1 MGLRGTPGEPCL
13 AEGLEAGGPRA
24 FTTRCPTGPGCYMW
38 GQHPYKSPAALPPA
52 RGRERWHCWAMEAA
66 EATAKGAVR
75 APKCSR
81 CRNHGF
87 VVPVK
92 GHAGHCRW
100 KLCLC
105 DKCSL
110 ITERQKIMAAQKA
123 LRQQEP
129 DPPARAG
136 ADPAPSGEA
145 SAAAAAAEDGAPE
158 HCGLEGKKGAQPDGG
173 SCKGAV
179 SWGPPP
185 PPFRDLVHR
194 AFPPEYAV
202 NPEYLEREASKVYPG
217 CSGVYPYH
225 PFPMGFAISESSSG
239 EAPPPGIPLQRGFR
253 HIPSNYGPG
262 NAASVSVPDGGGDFH
277 QGYYTPLP
285 PFIPPSFLTGIH
297 YIPTA
302 VSLNILAE
310 TSKEAHAT
318 EADNEDSRVVH
329 EPGQPPSSP
338 EETSRDQPVHSKQ

>member
-13 AEGLEAGGPRA
+13 AEGREAGGPRA

-52 RGRERWHCWAMEAA
+52 RGRENWQCWAMEAA
-66 EATAKGAVR
+66 EATAKAALR

-110 ITERQKIMAAQKA
+110 ITER
-123 LRQQEP
+123 R
-129 DPPARAG
+129 
-136 ADPAPSGEA
+136 
-145 SAAAAAAEDGAPE
+145 
-158 HCGLEGKKGAQPDGG
+158 
-173 SCKGAV
+173 AV

-194 AFPPEYAV
+194 AFPPEYTV

-318 EADNEDSRVVH
+318 EVDSEDSRVFH

-338 EETSRDQPVHSKQ
+338 EETSRDQLVHSKQ

>member
-1 MGLRGTPGEPCL
+1 CR
-13 AEGLEAGGPRA
+13 
-24 FTTRCPTGPGCYMW
+24 
-38 GQHPYKSPAALPPA
+38 
-52 RGRERWHCWAMEAA
+52 AMEAA
-66 EATAKGAVR
+66 ETTAKAALR

-110 ITERQKIMAAQKA
+110 ITERQKIMAAQKT

-129 DPPARAG
+129 RPQPRAV
-136 ADPAPSGEA
+136 AEPAPSGEG
-145 SAAAAAAEDGAPE
+145 SAEDGAPE
-158 HCGLEGKKGAQPDGG
+158 RCSHDGKKSAQPDGG

-179 SWGPPP
+179 CWGPP
-185 PPFRDLVHR
+185 PPFRDYVHR
-194 AFPPEYAV
+194 AFPPEYTV
-202 NPEYLEREASKVYPG
+202 MPEYLEREAPKVYAG

-225 PFPMGFAISESSSG
+225 PFPVGFAINESSSG
-239 EAPPPGIPLQRGFR
+239 EAPPPLQRGLQR
-253 HIPSNYGPG
+253 IPSNCGPG
-262 NAASVSVPDGGGDFH
+262 SAAPVSVPDGGGDFH

-297 YIPTA
+297 YIPTP

-310 TSKEAHAT
+310 TTKEA
-318 EADNEDSRVVH
+318 
-329 EPGQPPSSP
+329 PG
-338 EETSRDQPVHSKQ
+338 